1 MDPHFTP
8 ITDNH
13 LSSSITGA
21 TTLIIGAM
29 ASCF

>member
-1 MDPHFTP
+1 MDPRLTP